1 MDFSYENE
9 RLVLTINCL
18 QELDDIVKETEK
30 RPKK

>member
-18 QELDDIVKETEK
+18 QELDYIATVCLQIL
-30 RPKK
+30 